1 MIDKQDPFAKLAE
14 EMMTAPIRAQLK
26 AAKTREE
33 RRQAQQASDK
43 DVLHRTWKQ
52 WHSKRAQTLQT
63 GPYGN
68 DVAEVISFLES
79 MTLQDGGE
87 IVALI
92 ERGPWRDAD
101 AETKDLLLGLIN
113 RRIMYLR
120 QAEGW
125 SPFDDS
131 IPHFDESATAF
142 EIIRGVLQT

>member
-1 MIDKQDPFAKLAE
+1 MTDKQDPFAKLAE

-79 MTLQDGGE
+79 MPVDE
-87 IVALI
+87 VV
-92 ERGPWRDAD
+92 
-101 AETKDLLLGLIN
+101 DLLMREVFERIPAARKWN
-113 RRIMYLR
+113 RN
-120 QAEGW
+120 AEITNIRKCCSDW
-125 SPFDDS
+125 LVKHDDVL
-131 IPHFDESATAF
+131 DMTAMK
-142 EIIRGVLQT
+142 RTAGMG